1 MKRNLQF
8 TKRLNGEETRYIT
21 TLTIKNQYLCYGLM
35 LNNRL
40 NMFPYSDNDNNRE
53 KQIFEKME
61 KHMVSKKHKRSVG
74 RMSVTFDEVLEV
86 FKPDE
91 ILNHLEEFQNQIEF
105 ALQIVEKYDDKKISR
120 KKKVSTILEEL

>member
-1 MKRNLQF
+1 
-8 TKRLNGEETRYIT
+8 
-21 TLTIKNQYLCYGLM
+21 
-35 LNNRL
+35 
-40 NMFPYSDNDNNRE
+40 
-53 KQIFEKME
+53 
-61 KHMVSKKHKRSVG
+61 MVSKKHKRSVG

>member
-1 MKRNLQF
+1 
-8 TKRLNGEETRYIT
+8 
-21 TLTIKNQYLCYGLM
+21 M